1 MLPRL
6 LFIDLMGDGL
16 QTGFRLG
23 DGNAGHEPA
32 QNQVVEVTLLDL
44 LLSELERNP
53 DLGFLRRPTHQPGD
67 VGVAGKLESGGHD
80 ADHGAQ
86 AVAEANGLADYARI
100 RMELPGPEPMAENGH
115 FGGAGNE
122 YAEEIGGHLDTVD
135 ALRGAG
141 AQQRKTRHIHRG
153 AALENAGCAPTLV
166 FAEGDH
172 LGLRAEERNDFAD
185 GEDPAGAGEW
195 QGPQQDRVHHAE
207 HNGGRRQTDG

>member
-1 MLPRL
+1 MSAWRGKSDLAVI
-6 LFIDLMGDGL
+6 LFL
-16 QTGFRLG
+16 
-23 DGNAGHEPA
+23 
-32 QNQVVEVTLLDL
+32 EVTLLDL
-44 LLSELERNP
+44 LLVELERNP
-53 DLGFLRRPTHQPGD
+53 ALGFLRRPTHQPGD

-115 FGGAGNE
+115 FGGAGKVLAWPEIAAELRLYAE

-153 AALENAGCAPTLV
+153 
-166 FAEGDH
+166 
-172 LGLRAEERNDFAD
+172 
-185 GEDPAGAGEW
+185 
-195 QGPQQDRVHHAE
+195 
-207 HNGGRRQTDG
+207 